1 MKTLTNPN
9 LLATAPIF
17 APIDAMLRG
26 VAKVFM
32 TGRSQAIRLPKEFRF
47 DSKEVTIE
55 KHGDAIVLRPKV
67 QTKDEWWAEMED
79 ILNGFEGMPLEIERN
94 HSDLSEPVNFDF
106 SGAQQI

>member
-9 LLATAPIF
+9 LMATAPIF
-17 APIDAMLRG
+17 SPIDAMLRG

-55 KHGDAIVLRPKV
+55 KYGDAIVLRPKV
-67 QTKDEWWAEMED
+67 QTKEEWWDEMD
-79 ILNGFEGMPLEIERN
+79 QILLGFQGMPEEIERDRSRL
-94 HSDLSEPVNFDF
+94 SDPVSFD
-106 SGAQQI
+106 